1 MKRHALTLIGQH
13 ALSTLSATWVI
24 TNLLVWLS
32 LLILTLPALL
42 VLKPL
47 GREQVL
53 EPWIRWVYRSAVQI
67 DSIWMLRVV
76 RIQLEVKGEIPSHPS
91 PIVIVNHQ
99 SWFDIPIVQEII
111 SARGPRLTFLV
122 KRSLVW
128 VPVIGWICMLLGFPR
143 LRRTGLLEDR
153 ALDLNAVSQA
163 AKQGVAARH
172 ALLIFAEGTRFTPK
186 KRSDQDSP
194 FDHLLR
200 PRVGGF
206 AAACQIFPEGTPII
220 DLSIYYDGSSHFWR
234 CLGGATKVIRV
245 NVSTHS
251 VDQMISADAF
261 LNERWQAKD
270 VWLRSKVEAQS
281 GAMPPT

>member
-1 MKRHALTLIGQH
+1 
-13 ALSTLSATWVI
+13 
-24 TNLLVWLS
+24 
-32 LLILTLPALL
+32 
-42 VLKPL
+42 
-47 GREQVL
+47 
-53 EPWIRWVYRSAVQI
+53 
-67 DSIWMLRVV
+67 MLRVV
-76 RIQLEVKGEIPSHPS
+76 RIKLEVTGEIPSHPS

-251 VDQMISADAF
+251 LDQMMSADTF
-261 LNERWQAKD
+261 LNERWRTKD
-270 VWLRSKVEAQS
+270 RWLESQLDAGSDEIPAS
-281 GAMPPT
+281 

>member
-186 KRSDQDSP
+186 KRSDQNSP

-220 DLSIYYDGSSHFWR
+220 DLSIYYDGGSHFWR
-234 CLGGATKVIRV
+234 CLGGATSVIRV
-245 NVSTHS
+245 DVSTHS
-251 VDQMISADAF
+251 LDQTMSAEAF

-281 GAMPPT
+281 GSMSPT

>member
-13 ALSTLSATWVI
+13 ALSILSAIWVI
-24 TNLLVWLS
+24 SNLLVWLS
-32 LLILTLPALL
+32 LLTLTLPALV

-47 GREQVL
+47 GRERAL
-53 EPWIRWVYRSAVQI
+53 EPWIGWIYRSAVRI
-67 DSIWMLRVV
+67 DSVWMLQVV
-76 RIQLEVKGEIPSHPS
+76 GIQLEVTGEVPSHPS

-99 SWFDIPIVQEII
+99 SWFDIPIVQEVI

-128 VPVIGWICMLLGFPR
+128 VPVIGWICLLLGFPR

-194 FDHLLR
+194 FNYLLR

-206 AAACQIFPEGTPII
+206 SAACQIFPEGTPII
-220 DLSIYYDGSSHFWR
+220 DLSIYYDGGSHFWR

-245 NVSTHS
+245 DVSTHS
-251 VDQMISADAF
+251 LDQMISTEAF
-261 LNERWQAKD
+261 LNERWEAKD
-270 VWLRSKVEAQS
+270 RWLRSQLDAES
-281 GAMPPT
+281 DEMPAS

>member
-13 ALSTLSATWVI
+13 ALSTLSAIWVI
-24 TNLLVWLS
+24 SNLLVWLS

-47 GREQVL
+47 GREGAL
-53 EPWIRWVYRSAVQI
+53 ESWIGWIYQSAVRI
-67 DSIWMLRVV
+67 DSFWMLRVV
-76 RIQLEVKGEIPSHPS
+76 GIQLEVKGEVPSHPS

-99 SWFDIPIVQEII
+99 SWFDIPIVQEVI

-128 VPVIGWICMLLGFPR
+128 VPVIGWICLLLGFPR

-153 ALDLNAVSQA
+153 ALDLNAVSRA
-163 AKQGVAARH
+163 AKQGVAARN

-186 KRSDQDSP
+186 KRSGQNSP
-194 FDHLLR
+194 FNHLLR

-206 AAACQIFPEGTPII
+206 AAACQIFPEGTPIV

-234 CLGGATKVIRV
+234 CLGGATSVIRV
-245 NVSTHS
+245 DISTHS
-251 VDQMISADAF
+251 LEQTMSAEAF

-270 VWLRSKVEAQS
+270 RWLKSQRDARSDEIAAS
-281 GAMPPT
+281 

>member
-13 ALSTLSATWVI
+13 VLSTLSAIWVI
-24 TNLLVWLS
+24 SNLLVWLS

-47 GREQVL
+47 GREGAL
-53 EPWIRWVYRSAVQI
+53 EPWIGWIYQSAVRI
-67 DSIWMLRVV
+67 DSFWMLRVV
-76 RIQLEVKGEIPSHPS
+76 GIQLEVKGEVPSHPS

-111 SARGPRLTFLV
+111 SARGPRLSFLV

-128 VPVIGWICMLLGFPR
+128 VPLIGWICLLLGFPR
-143 LRRTGLLEDR
+143 LRRTGSPQDR

-163 AKQGVAARH
+163 AEQGVAARH

-186 KRSDQDSP
+186 KRSDQNSP

-220 DLSIYYDGSSHFWR
+220 DLSIYYDGGSHFWR
-234 CLGGATKVIRV
+234 CLGGATSVIRV
-245 NVSTHS
+245 DVSTHS
-251 VDQMISADAF
+251 LDQTMSAEAF
-261 LNERWQAKD
+261 LNERWRTKD
-270 VWLRSKVEAQS
+270 RWLESQLDAGPDEIS
-281 GAMPPT
+281 SI

>member
-1 MKRHALTLIGQH
+1 MKRHALALIGQH

-32 LLILTLPALL
+32 LPILALPALL

-245 NVSTHS
+245 DVSTHS
-251 VDQMISADAF
+251 LDQMMSAEAF

>member
-24 TNLLVWLS
+24 TNLVVWLS

-42 VLKPL
+42 LLKPL

-76 RIQLEVKGEIPSHPS
+76 RIKLEVKGEIPSHPS

-153 ALDLNAVSQA
+153 ALDLYAVSQA

-206 AAACQIFPEGTPII
+206 AAACQNFPEGTPII

-251 VDQMISADAF
+251 LDQMMSADAF
-261 LNERWQAKD
+261 LNERWRAKD
-270 VWLRSKVEAQS
+270 AWLQS
-281 GAMPPT
+281 QLDAGSDEIPAS

>member
-32 LLILTLPALL
+32 LLILALPALL

-76 RIQLEVKGEIPSHPS
+76 RIKLEVKGEIPSHPS

-206 AAACQIFPEGTPII
+206 AAACQNFPEGTPII

-251 VDQMISADAF
+251 LDQMMSADAF
-261 LNERWQAKD
+261 LNERWRTKD
-270 VWLRSKVEAQS
+270 RWLQS
-281 GAMPPT
+281 QLDAGSDEIPAS

>member
-24 TNLLVWLS
+24 SNLLMWLS

-47 GREQVL
+47 GREQAL
-53 EPWIRWVYRSAVQI
+53 EPWIRWIYRSAVQV

-76 RIQLEVKGEIPSHPS
+76 GIQLEVKGEIPSHPS

-206 AAACQIFPEGTPII
+206 AAACQNFPEGTPII

-251 VDQMISADAF
+251 LDQMMSADAF
-261 LNERWQAKD
+261 LNERWRTKD
-270 VWLRSKVEAQS
+270 RWLQS
-281 GAMPPT
+281 QLDAGSDEIPAS

>member
-13 ALSTLSATWVI
+13 VLSTLSAIWVI
-24 TNLLVWLS
+24 SNLLVWLS

-47 GREQVL
+47 GREGAL
-53 EPWIRWVYRSAVQI
+53 EPWIGWIYQSAVRI
-67 DSIWMLRVV
+67 DSFWMLRVV
-76 RIQLEVKGEIPSHPS
+76 GIQLEVKGEVPSHPS

-111 SARGPRLTFLV
+111 SARGPRLSFLV

-128 VPVIGWICMLLGFPR
+128 VPVIGWICLLLGFPR
-143 LRRTGLLEDR
+143 LRRTGSPQDR

-163 AKQGVAARH
+163 AEQGVAARH

-186 KRSDQDSP
+186 KRSDQNSP

-220 DLSIYYDGSSHFWR
+220 DLSIYYDGGSHFWR
-234 CLGGATKVIRV
+234 CLGGATSVIRV
-245 NVSTHS
+245 DVSTHS
-251 VDQMISADAF
+251 LDQTMSAEAF
-261 LNERWQAKD
+261 LNERWRTKD
-270 VWLRSKVEAQS
+270 RWLESQLDAGPDEIS
-281 GAMPPT
+281 SI

>member
-32 LLILTLPALL
+32 LLILALPALL

-245 NVSTHS
+245 DVSTHS
-251 VDQMISADAF
+251 LDQMMSAEAF

>member
-1 MKRHALTLIGQH
+1 MKRQALTLIGQH

-24 TNLLVWLS
+24 SNLLVWLS

-47 GREQVL
+47 GREQLL
-53 EPWIRWVYRSAVQI
+53 EPWIGWIYRSAVRI
-67 DSIWMLRVV
+67 DSVWMLRVV
-76 RIQLEVKGEIPSHPS
+76 GIQLEVEGEVPSNPS

-99 SWFDIPIVQEII
+99 SWFDIPIVQELI
-111 SARGPRLTFLV
+111 SARGPRLSFLV

-128 VPVIGWICMLLGFPR
+128 VPVIGWICLLLGFPR
-143 LRRTGLLEDR
+143 LRRTGSPQDR

-163 AKQGVAARH
+163 AEQGVASRH
-172 ALLIFAEGTRFTPK
+172 ALLIFAEGTRFTSK

-194 FDHLLR
+194 FVHLLR

-206 AAACQIFPEGTPII
+206 AAACQIFPKGTPII
-220 DLSIYYDGSSHFWR
+220 DLSIYYDGGSHFWR

-245 NVSTHS
+245 
-251 VDQMISADAF
+251 
-261 LNERWQAKD
+261 D
-270 VWLRSKVEAQS
+270 V
-281 GAMPPT
+281 

>member
-32 LLILTLPALL
+32 LLILALPALL

-76 RIQLEVKGEIPSHPS
+76 RIKLEVKGEIPSHPS

-206 AAACQIFPEGTPII
+206 AAACQNFPEGTPII

-251 VDQMISADAF
+251 LDQMMSADTF
-261 LNERWQAKD
+261 LNERWRTKD
-270 VWLRSKVEAQS
+270 RWLESQLDAGSDEIPAS
-281 GAMPPT
+281 

>member
-1 MKRHALTLIGQH
+1 MRRHALTLIGQH
-13 ALSTLSATWVI
+13 ALSILSAIWVI
-24 TNLLVWLS
+24 SNLVVWVS
-32 LLILTLPALL
+32 LLILTLPALSI
-42 VLKPL
+42 LKPL
-47 GREQVL
+47 GREQAL
-53 EPWIRWVYRSAVQI
+53 EPWIGWIYRSAVRI
-67 DSIWMLRVV
+67 DSFWMLRVV
-76 RIQLEVKGEIPSHPS
+76 AIQLEVKGEVPSHPS

-172 ALLIFAEGTRFTPK
+172 ALLIFAEGTRFTLK
-186 KRSDQDSP
+186 KRSDQNSP

-206 AAACQIFPEGTPII
+206 AAACQNFPEGTPII

-245 NVSTHS
+245 DVSTHS
-251 VDQMISADAF
+251 LDQTMSAEAF
-261 LNERWQAKD
+261 LNERWRAKD
-270 VWLRSKVEAQS
+270 AWLQS
-281 GAMPPT
+281 QFDAGSDEIPAS

>member
-1 MKRHALTLIGQH
+1 MKRHALALIGQH
-13 ALSTLSATWVI
+13 SLSTLSATWVI

-32 LLILTLPALL
+32 LLILALPALL

-172 ALLIFAEGTRFTPK
+172 ALLIFAEGTRFKPK

-206 AAACQIFPEGTPII
+206 AAACQNFPEGTPII

-251 VDQMISADAF
+251 LDQMMSADAF
-261 LNERWQAKD
+261 LNERWRTKD
-270 VWLRSKVEAQS
+270 RWLQS
-281 GAMPPT
+281 QLDAGSDEIPAS

>member
-13 ALSTLSATWVI
+13 ALSILSAIWVI
-24 TNLLVWLS
+24 SNLLVWLS
-32 LLILTLPALL
+32 LLTLTLPALV

-47 GREQVL
+47 GRERAL
-53 EPWIRWVYRSAVQI
+53 EPWIGWIYRSAVRI
-67 DSIWMLRVV
+67 DSVWMLQVV
-76 RIQLEVKGEIPSHPS
+76 GIQLEVTGEVPSHPS

-99 SWFDIPIVQEII
+99 SWFDIPIVQEVI

-128 VPVIGWICMLLGFPR
+128 VPVIGWICLLLGFPR

-186 KRSDQDSP
+186 KRSNQDSP
-194 FDHLLR
+194 FNYLLH

-206 AAACQIFPEGTPII
+206 SAACQIFPEGTPII
-220 DLSIYYDGSSHFWR
+220 DLSIYYDGGSHFWR

-245 NVSTHS
+245 DVSTHS
-251 VDQMISADAF
+251 LDQMISTEAF
-261 LNERWQAKD
+261 LNERWEAKD
-270 VWLRSKVEAQS
+270 RWLRSQLDAES
-281 GAMPPT
+281 DEMPAS

>member
-24 TNLLVWLS
+24 SNLLMWLS

-47 GREQVL
+47 GREQAL
-53 EPWIRWVYRSAVQI
+53 EPWIRWIYRSAVQI

-76 RIQLEVKGEIPSHPS
+76 RIELEVKGEIPSHPS

-153 ALDLNAVSQA
+153 ALDINAVSQA

-206 AAACQIFPEGTPII
+206 AAACQNFPEGTPII

-251 VDQMISADAF
+251 LDQMMSAEAF
-261 LNERWQAKD
+261 LNERWGAKD
-270 VWLRSKVEAQS
+270 AWLQS
-281 GAMPPT
+281 QLDAGSDEISAS

>member
-13 ALSTLSATWVI
+13 TLSTLSAIWVI
-24 TNLLVWLS
+24 SNLLVWLS
-32 LLILTLPALL
+32 LLILTLPVLW

-47 GREQVL
+47 GQEQTL
-53 EPWIRWVYRSAVQI
+53 EPWIGWIYRSAVRI
-67 DSIWMLRVV
+67 DSFWMLRVV
-76 RIQLEVKGEIPSHPS
+76 GIQLDIRGEIPSHPS

-111 SARGPRLTFLV
+111 SARGPRLSFLV

-128 VPVIGWICMLLGFPR
+128 VPVIGWICVLLGFPR
-143 LRRTGLLEDR
+143 LRRTGSPQDR

-163 AKQGVAARH
+163 AEQGVTARH

-186 KRSDQDSP
+186 KRIDQDSP

-200 PRVGGF
+200 PRVGGL

-234 CLGGATKVIRV
+234 CLGGATKVICV
-245 NVSTHS
+245 DVSSQPITEKMS
-251 VDQMISADAF
+251 VETF
-261 LNERWQAKD
+261 LNERWRAKD
-270 VWLRSKVEAQS
+270 AWLRSQRKTRLNEMSAN
-281 GAMPPT
+281 

>member
-42 VLKPL
+42 LLKPL

-53 EPWIRWVYRSAVQI
+53 EPWIRWVYRSAVRI

-76 RIQLEVKGEIPSHPS
+76 RIKLEVKGEIPSHPS

-206 AAACQIFPEGTPII
+206 AAACQNFPEGTPII

-251 VDQMISADAF
+251 LDQMMSADAF
-261 LNERWQAKD
+261 LNERWRTKD
-270 VWLRSKVEAQS
+270 RWLQS
-281 GAMPPT
+281 QLDAGSDEIPAS

>member
-13 ALSTLSATWVI
+13 ALSTLSAIWVI
-24 TNLLVWLS
+24 SNLVVWVS

-42 VLKPL
+42 ILKPL
-47 GREQVL
+47 GREQAL
-53 EPWIRWVYRSAVQI
+53 EPWIGWIYRSAVRI
-67 DSIWMLRVV
+67 DSFWMLRVV
-76 RIQLEVKGEIPSHPS
+76 AIQLEVKGEVPSHPS

-111 SARGPRLTFLV
+111 SARGPRLSFLV

-128 VPVIGWICMLLGFPR
+128 VPVIGWICLLLGFPR
-143 LRRTGLLEDR
+143 LRRTGSPQDR

-163 AKQGVAARH
+163 AEQGVAARH

-186 KRSDQDSP
+186 KRSDQNSP

-220 DLSIYYDGSSHFWR
+220 DLSIYYDGGSHFWR
-234 CLGGATKVIRV
+234 CLGGATSVIRV
-245 NVSTHS
+245 DVSTHS
-251 VDQMISADAF
+251 LDQTMSAEAF
-261 LNERWQAKD
+261 LNERWRTKD
-270 VWLRSKVEAQS
+270 RWLESQLDAGPDEIS
-281 GAMPPT
+281 SI

>member
-1 MKRHALTLIGQH
+1 MKRHALALIGQH

-76 RIQLEVKGEIPSHPS
+76 RIKLEVKGEIPSHPS

-251 VDQMISADAF
+251 LDQMMSADAF
-261 LNERWQAKD
+261 LNERWRTKD
-270 VWLRSKVEAQS
+270 RWLQS
-281 GAMPPT
+281 QLDAGSDEIPAS

>member
-32 LLILTLPALL
+32 LLILALPALL

-76 RIQLEVKGEIPSHPS
+76 RIKLEVKGEIPSHPS

-99 SWFDIPIVQEII
+99 SWFDVPIVQEII

-128 VPVIGWICMLLGFPR
+128 VPVIGWICMLLG
-143 LRRTGLLEDR
+143 R
-153 ALDLNAVSQA
+153 AAYRSTRSQEPT
-163 AKQGVAARH
+163 QGIA
-172 ALLIFAEGTRFTPK
+172 
-186 KRSDQDSP
+186 
-194 FDHLLR
+194 
-200 PRVGGF
+200 
-206 AAACQIFPEGTPII
+206 
-220 DLSIYYDGSSHFWR
+220 
-234 CLGGATKVIRV
+234 
-245 NVSTHS
+245 
-251 VDQMISADAF
+251 
-261 LNERWQAKD
+261 
-270 VWLRSKVEAQS
+270 
-281 GAMPPT
+281 

>member
-42 VLKPL
+42 LLKPL

-53 EPWIRWVYRSAVQI
+53 EPWIRWVYRSAVRI

-76 RIQLEVKGEIPSHPS
+76 RIKLEVKGEIPSHPS

-220 DLSIYYDGSSHFWR
+220 DLSIYYDRGSHFWR
-234 CLGGATKVIRV
+234 CLGGATKVICV
-245 NVSTHS
+245 DVSIHS
-251 VDQMISADAF
+251 LDQMMSAEAF

>member
-13 ALSTLSATWVI
+13 VLSTLSAIWVI
-24 TNLLVWLS
+24 SNLLVWLS

-47 GREQVL
+47 GREGAL
-53 EPWIRWVYRSAVQI
+53 ESWIGWIYQSAVRI
-67 DSIWMLRVV
+67 DSFWMLRVV
-76 RIQLEVKGEIPSHPS
+76 GIQLEVKGEVPSHPS
-91 PIVIVNHQ
+91 PIVIVSHQ

-111 SARGPRLTFLV
+111 SARGPRLSFLM

-128 VPVIGWICMLLGFPR
+128 VPVIGWICLLLGFPR
-143 LRRTGLLEDR
+143 LRRTGSPQDR

-163 AKQGVAARH
+163 AEQGVAARH

-186 KRSDQDSP
+186 KRSDQNSP

-220 DLSIYYDGSSHFWR
+220 DLSIHYDGGSHFWR

-245 NVSTHS
+245 DVSTHS
-251 VDQMISADAF
+251 LDQTMSAEAF
-261 LNERWQAKD
+261 LNERWRTKD
-270 VWLRSKVEAQS
+270 GWLESQL
-281 GAMPPT
+281 GAGSDEISST

>member
-1 MKRHALTLIGQH
+1 MKRHALALIGQH
-13 ALSTLSATWVI
+13 ALSTLSAMWVI
-24 TNLLVWLS
+24 GNLLVWVS

-47 GREQVL
+47 GRERAL
-53 EPWIRWVYRSAVQI
+53 DPWIGWVYRSAVQI
-67 DSIWMLRVV
+67 DSFWMLRVV
-76 RIQLEVKGEIPSHPS
+76 GIQLEVKGEIPSHPS

-206 AAACQIFPEGTPII
+206 AAACQNFPEGTPII

-251 VDQMISADAF
+251 LDQMMSADAF
-261 LNERWQAKD
+261 LNERWRTKD
-270 VWLRSKVEAQS
+270 RWLQS
-281 GAMPPT
+281 QLDAGSDEIPAS

>member
-24 TNLLVWLS
+24 SNLLMWLS

-47 GREQVL
+47 GREQAL
-53 EPWIRWVYRSAVQI
+53 EPWIRWIYRSAVQI

-76 RIQLEVKGEIPSHPS
+76 RIELEVKGEIPSHPS

-206 AAACQIFPEGTPII
+206 AAACQNFPEGTPII

-251 VDQMISADAF
+251 LDQMMSADAF
-261 LNERWQAKD
+261 LNERWRTKD
-270 VWLRSKVEAQS
+270 RWLQS
-281 GAMPPT
+281 QLDAGSDEIPAS

>member
-1 MKRHALTLIGQH
+1 MKRHALALIGQH
-13 ALSTLSATWVI
+13 ALSTLSAMWVI
-24 TNLLVWLS
+24 GNLLVWLS

-47 GREQVL
+47 GRERSL
-53 EPWIRWVYRSAVQI
+53 EPWIGWIYRSAVRI
-67 DSIWMLRVV
+67 DSFWMLRVV
-76 RIQLEVKGEIPSHPS
+76 RIKLEVKGEIPSHPS

-111 SARGPRLTFLV
+111 SASGPRLSFLV

-128 VPVIGWICMLLGFPR
+128 VPVIGWICLLLGFPR
-143 LRRTGLLEDR
+143 LRRTGSPQDR

-163 AKQGVAARH
+163 AEQGVAARH

-186 KRSDQDSP
+186 KRSDQNSP

-200 PRVGGF
+200 PRAGGF

-220 DLSIYYDGSSHFWR
+220 DLSIYYDGGSHFWR
-234 CLGGATKVIRV
+234 CLGGATKVICV
-245 NVSTHS
+245 DVSTHS
-251 VDQMISADAF
+251 LDQTMSAEAF

-270 VWLRSKVEAQS
+270 VWLRSQLDAGSDEISA
-281 GAMPPT
+281 A

>member
-1 MKRHALTLIGQH
+1 MKHPTLALIGQH

-24 TNLLVWLS
+24 SNLLVWLS

-47 GREQVL
+47 GREQAL
-53 EPWIRWVYRSAVQI
+53 EPWIRWIYRSAVQI
-67 DSIWMLRVV
+67 DSFWMLRVV
-76 RIQLEVKGEIPSHPS
+76 GIQLEVKGEVPSHPN

-99 SWFDIPIVQEII
+99 SWFDIPIVQEVI

-128 VPVIGWICMLLGFPR
+128 VPVIGWICLLLGFPR

-153 ALDLNAVSQA
+153 ALDLNAVSRA
-163 AKQGVAARH
+163 AKQGVAARN

-186 KRSDQDSP
+186 KRSGQNSP

-206 AAACQIFPEGTPII
+206 AAACQIFPEGTPIV

-234 CLGGATKVIRV
+234 CLGGATSVIRV
-245 NVSTHS
+245 DISTHS
-251 VDQMISADAF
+251 LEQTMSAEAF

-270 VWLRSKVEAQS
+270 RWLKSQRDARSDEIAAS
-281 GAMPPT
+281 

>member
-42 VLKPL
+42 LLKPL

-53 EPWIRWVYRSAVQI
+53 EPWIRWIYRSAVRI

-76 RIQLEVKGEIPSHPS
+76 RIKLEVKGEIPSHPS

-206 AAACQIFPEGTPII
+206 AAACQNFPEGTPII

-251 VDQMISADAF
+251 LDQMMSADAF
-261 LNERWQAKD
+261 LNERWRTKD
-270 VWLRSKVEAQS
+270 RWLQS
-281 GAMPPT
+281 QLDAGSDEIPAS

>member
-13 ALSTLSATWVI
+13 ALSTLSAIWVI
-24 TNLLVWLS
+24 SNLVVWLS

-42 VLKPL
+42 LLKPL
-47 GREQVL
+47 GRERAL
-53 EPWIRWVYRSAVQI
+53 EPWIGWVYRSAVQI
-67 DSIWMLRVV
+67 DSFWMLRVV
-76 RIQLEVKGEIPSHPS
+76 GIQLEVKGEIPSHPS

-251 VDQMISADAF
+251 LDQMMSADAF
-261 LNERWQAKD
+261 LNERWRTKD
-270 VWLRSKVEAQS
+270 RWLQS
-281 GAMPPT
+281 QLDAGSDEIPAS

>member
-13 ALSTLSATWVI
+13 ALSTLSAIWVI
-24 TNLLVWLS
+24 SNLLVWLS

-47 GREQVL
+47 GREGAL
-53 EPWIRWVYRSAVQI
+53 EPWIGWIYQSAVRI
-67 DSIWMLRVV
+67 DSFWMLRVV
-76 RIQLEVKGEIPSHPS
+76 GIQLEVKGEVPSHPS

-111 SARGPRLTFLV
+111 SARGPRLSFLV

-128 VPVIGWICMLLGFPR
+128 VPVIGWICLLLGFPR
-143 LRRTGLLEDR
+143 LRRTGSPQDR

-163 AKQGVAARH
+163 AEQGVAARH

-186 KRSDQDSP
+186 KRSDQNSP

-220 DLSIYYDGSSHFWR
+220 DLSIYYDGGSHFWR
-234 CLGGATKVIRV
+234 CLGGATSVIRV
-245 NVSTHS
+245 DVSTHS
-251 VDQMISADAF
+251 LDQTMSAEAF
-261 LNERWQAKD
+261 LNERWRTKD
-270 VWLRSKVEAQS
+270 RWLESQLDAGPDEIS
-281 GAMPPT
+281 SI

>member
-13 ALSTLSATWVI
+13 ALSTLSAIWVI
-24 TNLLVWLS
+24 SNLLVWLS

-47 GREQVL
+47 GREGAL
-53 EPWIRWVYRSAVQI
+53 EPWIGWIYQSAVRI
-67 DSIWMLRVV
+67 DSFWMLRVV
-76 RIQLEVKGEIPSHPS
+76 GIQLEVKGEVPSHPS

-153 ALDLNAVSQA
+153 ALDINAVSQA

-206 AAACQIFPEGTPII
+206 AAACQNFPEGTPII

-245 NVSTHS
+245 DVSTHS
-251 VDQMISADAF
+251 LDQMMSAEAF
-261 LNERWQAKD
+261 LNERWGAKD
-270 VWLRSKVEAQS
+270 AWLQS
-281 GAMPPT
+281 QLDAGSDEISAS

>member
-1 MKRHALTLIGQH
+1 MKHPTLALIGQH

-24 TNLLVWLS
+24 SNLLVWLS

-47 GREQVL
+47 GREQAL
-53 EPWIRWVYRSAVQI
+53 EPWIRWIYRSAVQI
-67 DSIWMLRVV
+67 DSFWMLRVV
-76 RIQLEVKGEIPSHPS
+76 GIQLEVKGEVPSHPN

-99 SWFDIPIVQEII
+99 SWFDIPIVQEVI

-128 VPVIGWICMLLGFPR
+128 VPVIGWICLLLGFPR

-194 FDHLLR
+194 FNYLLR

-206 AAACQIFPEGTPII
+206 SAACQIFPEGTPII
-220 DLSIYYDGSSHFWR
+220 DLSIYYDGANHFWR

-245 NVSTHS
+245 DVSTHS
-251 VDQMISADAF
+251 LDQMISTEAF
-261 LNERWQAKD
+261 LNERWEAKD
-270 VWLRSKVEAQS
+270 RWLRSQLDAES
-281 GAMPPT
+281 DEMPAS

>member
-32 LLILTLPALL
+32 LLILALPALL

-251 VDQMISADAF
+251 LDQMMSADTF
-261 LNERWQAKD
+261 LNERWRTKD
-270 VWLRSKVEAQS
+270 RWLESQLDAGSDEIPAS
-281 GAMPPT
+281 

>member
-206 AAACQIFPEGTPII
+206 AAACQNFPEGTPII

-251 VDQMISADAF
+251 LDQMMSADTF
-261 LNERWQAKD
+261 LNERWRTKD
-270 VWLRSKVEAQS
+270 RWLESQLDAGSDEIPAS
-281 GAMPPT
+281 

>member
-13 ALSTLSATWVI
+13 ALSTLSAIWVI
-24 TNLLVWLS
+24 SNLVVWLS

-47 GREQVL
+47 GRERAL
-53 EPWIRWVYRSAVQI
+53 EPWIGWIYRSAVRI

-76 RIQLEVKGEIPSHPS
+76 GIQLEVTGEIPSHPS
-91 PIVIVNHQ
+91 PIVIVYHQ

-206 AAACQIFPEGTPII
+206 AAACQNFPEGTPII

-251 VDQMISADAF
+251 LDQMMSADAF
-261 LNERWQAKD
+261 LNERWRAKD
-270 VWLRSKVEAQS
+270 AWLQS
-281 GAMPPT
+281 QLDAGSDEIPAS

>member
-1 MKRHALTLIGQH
+1 MKRHALALIGQH

-42 VLKPL
+42 LLKPL

-53 EPWIRWVYRSAVQI
+53 EPWIRWVYRSAVRI

-76 RIQLEVKGEIPSHPS
+76 RIKLEVKGEIPSHPS

-206 AAACQIFPEGTPII
+206 AAACQNFPEGTPII

-251 VDQMISADAF
+251 LDQMMSADAF
-261 LNERWQAKD
+261 LNERWRTKD
-270 VWLRSKVEAQS
+270 RWLQS
-281 GAMPPT
+281 QLDAGSDEIPAS

>member
-13 ALSTLSATWVI
+13 ALSTLSAIWVI
-24 TNLLVWLS
+24 SNLVVWLS

-42 VLKPL
+42 LLKPL
-47 GREQVL
+47 GRERAL
-53 EPWIRWVYRSAVQI
+53 EPWIGWVYRSAVQI
-67 DSIWMLRVV
+67 DSFWMLRVV
-76 RIQLEVKGEIPSHPS
+76 GIQLEVKGEIPSHPS

-206 AAACQIFPEGTPII
+206 AAACQNFPEGTPII

-251 VDQMISADAF
+251 LDQTRFPQADTP
-261 LNERWQAKD
+261 WPK
-270 VWLRSKVEAQS
+270 
-281 GAMPPT
+281 GAPLAL